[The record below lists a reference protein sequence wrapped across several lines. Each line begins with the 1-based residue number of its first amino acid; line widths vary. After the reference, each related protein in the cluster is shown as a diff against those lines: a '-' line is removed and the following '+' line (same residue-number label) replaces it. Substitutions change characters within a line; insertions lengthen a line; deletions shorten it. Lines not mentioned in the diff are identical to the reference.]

1 MTTAPATSAAII
13 DGVDVD
19 SVAAAVTACPGVSA
33 LFGGRGDTIASY
45 LPGRRVPG
53 VEVSGGTVVITVR
66 SRWDTTAPDLLT
78 QISTAVSP
86 MLHGKR
92 LQIIMADIDDPES
105 TQTFSSAPALPHPV
119 TPVSTVSEPHLS
131 SLSTIGAKTDAIT
144 LRAPGSAPPPSPPA
158 PEPAPPHFP
167 TP

>member
-53 VEVSGGTVVITVR
+53 VEVSGDTVNVTVR

-78 QISTAVSP
+78 QVSTAVSP
-86 MLHGKR
+86 ILHGKR
-92 LQIIMADIDDPES
+92 LNIIVADIDDPES
-105 TQTFSSAPALPHPV
+105 TQTFPSAPALPHPV
-119 TPVSTVSEPHLS
+119 TPVSTVPEPHPVS
-131 SLSTIGAKTDAIT
+131 SAAVEATTDTMA
-144 LRAPGSAPPPSPPA
+144 LRAPGSAPPPSPHA